1 MVENDNPNNNNL
13 KNSSK
18 LKTIIKNIPTSFPKK
33 IKQLNKNTKNRNYY
47 LSKLS
52 HFVDGI
58 NIK

>member
-52 HFVDGI
+52 H
-58 NIK
+58 